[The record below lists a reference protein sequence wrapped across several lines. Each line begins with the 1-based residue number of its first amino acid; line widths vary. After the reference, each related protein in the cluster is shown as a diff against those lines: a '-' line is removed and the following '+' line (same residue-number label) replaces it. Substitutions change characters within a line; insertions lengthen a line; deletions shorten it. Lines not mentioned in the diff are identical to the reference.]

1 MKKLATENET
11 ELALSALLV
20 EALGLSTTTD
30 DEPKVLSSLLND
42 YYYLCIFNY
51 IISKN

>member
-1 MKKLATENET
+1 MKKLATVKGIV
-11 ELALSALLV
+11 LALSALLV

-30 DEPKVLSSLLND
+30 DELKVLSSLLND
-42 YYYLCIFNY
+42 YYLDIFYY